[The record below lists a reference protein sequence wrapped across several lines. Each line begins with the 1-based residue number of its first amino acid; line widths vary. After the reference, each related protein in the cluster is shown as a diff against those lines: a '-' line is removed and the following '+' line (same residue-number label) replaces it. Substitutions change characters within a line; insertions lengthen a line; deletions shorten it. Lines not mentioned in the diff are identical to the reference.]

1 MDEGMI
7 RDAARALGRRLNDL
21 LNEGMAPEIRLSCEE
36 ALLAQSFAERV
47 ADLLTKELSIQLVPP
62 QTQLAVRA
70 PGGTA
75 VANRTS
81 CKPLAGARSR
91 LAPMQRL
98 EFRPQAH
105 SAQCVKTIG

>member
-47 ADLLTKELSIQLVPP
+47 ADLLWALIQSTAF
-62 QTQLAVRA
+62 QT
-70 PGGTA
+70 
-75 VANRTS
+75 
-81 CKPLAGARSR
+81 
-91 LAPMQRL
+91 
-98 EFRPQAH
+98 F
-105 SAQCVKTIG
+105 